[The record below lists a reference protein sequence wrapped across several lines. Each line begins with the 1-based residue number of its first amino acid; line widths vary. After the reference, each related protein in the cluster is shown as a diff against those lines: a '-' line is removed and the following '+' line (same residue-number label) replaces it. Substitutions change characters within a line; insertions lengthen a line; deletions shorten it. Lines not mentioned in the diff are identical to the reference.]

1 MFTEN
6 TRPRR
11 KHTTTT
17 TTTTEVLWTSMA
29 ACRDATDRF
38 EAG

>member
-17 TTTTEVLWTSMA
+17 TEVFWTFMA